1 MAPVTLPNALIY
13 LTSLVRPKLLR
24 PDLKVPSIAH
34 LDFQALRREGYNA
47 VVIDKDNCLTLPN
60 KDDIYPP
67 YQTAWND
74 LLETF
79 RPGRVLV
86 VSNSAGT
93 KKDPGGIA
101 AESVSLSLR
110 APVLLHN
117 QPKPGCSRSIV
128 QYFTGQLGEPMT
140 RRKEIRESAKQ
151 VWREEKEDE
160 QALWAR
166 WEGEVDGPL
175 LGHLG
180 ANHHLSRTKGREG
193 DKAATLEK
201 RVLRGAAAEIDAT
214 AGPGAI
220 SKSKS
225 EPKTLRSGH
234 GNEDDLRILV
244 IGDRLFTDALLA
256 HRLSLYLPKPKPKLA
271 PTSNS
276 AVSSEAVGSPLPATL
291 LPSVLSVHTTA
302 LPQPKD
308 VRLLRWLEERLTRG
322 QLRVRPNLDLET
334 GSKIEGRLDL
344 SRFVLPDPETT
355 ELAASSSHGQQSKK
369 KKLLLSGRLAW
380 ARWLTP
386 ARWRELDSATPPLTY
401 HPRSWRP
408 LPITIGLAK
417 TLSRTAGSIFRFS
430 RRGVKVSWSRGK
442 EWVNERRRRRLVEPP
457 VSDSLGPGLGQRETS
472 AVLDTVRE
480 KTRESK
486 RSRTH
491 SRASIA

>member
-24 PDLKVPSIAH
+24 PDLKVPSIANIN
-34 LDFQALRREGYNA
+34 FRALRREGYNA

-117 QPKPGCSRSIV
+117 QPKPGCSPSIV

-166 WEGEVDGPL
+166 WEDEVDGPL
-175 LGHLG
+175 LGQMG
-180 ANHHLSRTKGREG
+180 ADHHLSRTKGREG
-193 DKAATLEK
+193 DKDATLEK
-201 RVLRGAAAEIDAT
+201 RVVNAEAAGSSGDKTEAAA
-214 AGPGAI
+214 AGKG
-220 SKSKS
+220 
-225 EPKTLRSGH
+225 KTEALRDGKR
-234 GNEDDLRILV
+234 EDLRILV
-244 IGDRLFTDALLA
+244 IGDRLFTDTLLA
-256 HRLSLYLPKPKPKLA
+256 HRLSLYLPKH
-271 PTSNS
+271 SS
-276 AVSSEAVGSPLPATL
+276 AKSGPATSSKTGSL
-291 LPSVLSVHTTA
+291 PSSLPSVLSIHTTA

-308 VRLLRWLEERLTRG
+308 VRLLRWVEERLTRSRV
-322 QLRVRPNLDLET
+322 RVRPDPTASGNA
-334 GSKIEGRLDL
+334 SGRLDL
-344 SRFVLPDPETT
+344 GRFILSEPETT
-355 ELAASSSHGQQSKK
+355 DIATSLQDTKRRK
-369 KKLLLSGRLAW
+369 TLLSGRSAW
-380 ARWLTP
+380 MRWLTP

-401 HPRSWRP
+401 HPRSWKP
-408 LPITIGLAK
+408 LPLSLGLAK
-417 TLSRTAGSIFRFS
+417 MLTRATSSIFRFS
-430 RRGVKVSWSRGK
+430 RRGLKVSWVKCK
-442 EWVNERRRRRLVEPP
+442 EWVQERRRRRLVEPP
-457 VSDSLGPGLGQRETS
+457 MSDSMGPGFGQRETS
-472 AVLDTVRE
+472 VVLENVRE
-480 KTRESK
+480 KT
-486 RSRTH
+486 
-491 SRASIA
+491 A